1 MVVSY
6 FELKASHFFPPET
19 EQHFIS
25 LLLNCGVYQP
35 MWPSEKKKHN
45 LFSLPNHVILAKAT
59 AKLKICVPQQIFFF
73 LQNRFKRHWFT
84 NVSSDNH
91 PVM

>member
-59 AKLKICVPQQIFFF
+59 AKLKICVPQQIFFSYKIVSKGIGLQMF
-73 LQNRFKRHWFT
+73 LLIIIL
-84 NVSSDNH
+84 
-91 PVM
+91 